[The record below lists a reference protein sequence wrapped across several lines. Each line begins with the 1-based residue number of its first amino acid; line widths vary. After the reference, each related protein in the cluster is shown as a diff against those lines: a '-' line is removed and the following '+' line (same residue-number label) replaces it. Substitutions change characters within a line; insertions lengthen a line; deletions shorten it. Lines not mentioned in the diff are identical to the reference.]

1 MPHFSKLFNNV
12 NRNVVMGRGGGN
24 KTVVD
29 LLIHKTMSWDFY
41 WIAAAAMR
49 TLG

>member
-1 MPHFSKLFNNV
+1 MLHFSKLFYNV
-12 NRNVVMGRGGGN
+12 NRNVVMGGGGD

-29 LLIHKTMSWDFY
+29 LLIHKTINWDFY
-41 WIAAAAMR
+41 WIPAAAMR